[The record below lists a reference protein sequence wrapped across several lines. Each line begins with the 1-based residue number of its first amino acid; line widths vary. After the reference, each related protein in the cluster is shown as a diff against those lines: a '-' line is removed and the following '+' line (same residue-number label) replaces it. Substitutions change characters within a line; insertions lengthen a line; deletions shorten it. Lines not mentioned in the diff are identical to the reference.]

1 MTPVFE
7 VFKGSNEQFYFRL
20 KSANREIIL
29 ASEAYTTKANCNNG
43 VQSVKNH
50 SPFDRYYSKLSARNG
65 QFYFTLRAS
74 NNEVI
79 GTSETYTTE
88 YARDNGI
95 AAVKRDAPNSP
106 IVDLT

>member
-1 MTPVFE
+1 MNPVFE
-7 VFKGSNEQFYFRL
+7 VFKGVNGQFYFRL

-29 ASEAYTTKANCNNG
+29 ASESYTTKANCLNG

-50 SPFDRYYSKLSARNG
+50 SPFDRYYKKLTARNG
-65 QFYFTLRAS
+65 QYYFTLSAS

-79 GTSETYTTE
+79 GTSETYITE

-95 AAVKRDAPNSP
+95 AAVKRDAPSAQ
-106 IVDLT
+106 IVDLI